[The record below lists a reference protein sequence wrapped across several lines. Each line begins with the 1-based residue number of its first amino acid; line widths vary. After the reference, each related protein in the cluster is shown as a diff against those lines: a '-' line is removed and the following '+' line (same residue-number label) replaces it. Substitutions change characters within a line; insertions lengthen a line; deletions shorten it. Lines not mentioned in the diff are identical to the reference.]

1 MADLFLQSTRPTKL
15 YLGSTEVLKVYC
27 GSVLVWPILA
37 VLSTSAISVYA
48 ATTATAGGNI
58 TSDGGSSI
66 TDRGICWSTSANPT
80 ISDSHTHDGT
90 GTGSFTSNMTGLTAS
105 TLYHF
110 RAYATNSGG
119 TSYGSDISF
128 TTAAMIL
135 PAISELTFPNG
146 AGETTMDIQTYI
158 AENGGGSILE
168 MGVVYS
174 TTNSTPTHSR
184 QQIHNHAGYRSVNCL
199 CYRANKKHL
208 LLLESICKKQRRNGL
223 LPIIR
228 VWIRHNGIYVD
239 SFLSIL

>member
-174 TTNSTPTHSR
+174 TTNSTPTTADSKFTTTPVTGQSIVYVTGLTKNTYYYWR
-184 QQIHNHAGYRSVNCL
+184 VFARNSAGTAYYPSSGFG
-199 CYRANKKHL
+199 YATT
-208 LLLESICKKQRRNGL
+208 E
-223 LPIIR
+223 
-228 VWIRHNGIYVD
+228 YM
-239 SFLSIL
+239 